1 MTIIISDEIL
11 KASEMSEKEFLL
23 EIAIML
29 FQQEKISLAKAS
41 KIAGM
46 NQIKFQ
52 TLLAHRGICIHYDV
66 AEFKEDIKALRE
78 GGWL

>member
-1 MTIIISDEIL
+1 MSLVISDEIL
-11 KASEMSEKEFLL
+11 KASELSEKEFLL

-41 KIAGM
+41 KIAEM

-52 TLLAHRGICIHYDV
+52 TLLANRGICIHYDV
-66 AEFKEDIKALRE
+66 AEFQEDIKGLRE
-78 GGWL
+78 RAWL

>member
-1 MTIIISDEIL
+1 MSLVISDEIL

-41 KIAGM
+41 KIVGM

-52 TLLAHRGICIHYDV
+52 TLLANRGIHYDV
-66 AEFKEDIKALRE
+66 AEFKEDIKGLRE
-78 GGWL
+78 RGWL